1 MNSSVRPD
9 SRLAGTPPQTGRVSY
24 GSLLSFYL
32 FLLLLSAGLG
42 WAGLTSKPDL
52 LIHDWWVQLDMEEP
66 PDDVVIVGVDS
77 RSLQEAGRWPWA
89 RDIQAKLLN
98 RLTDAGARS
107 VVLDILFT
115 EPDRYSESN
124 DFMLAEAISRNGS
137 VVLPILTGEY
147 SAGSLRPESLPI
159 PEVTMGVAGLGHV
172 FMPYDPDGIVRRV
185 NLKSGFKAA
194 HWSTLGLALA
204 EVTGEAPESL
214 PGKRRES
221 RAPIFSWISD
231 YQVLI
236 PFYGEGGTF
245 PHLSA
250 SQVIDGEFTR
260 EQFAGKHVF
269 VGVTAVGLGD
279 ILPTPVSSNENPMS
293 GVEMHATLFSALRD
307 GRLISETDSNAGLL
321 VTAGLLLLVLVFYTR
336 LSPGYGFTAVLVLA
350 TVPIL
355 ISLIAYREF
364 QIWYAPLSSSLPLL
378 LSFPLWSWNR
388 LQFVSGF
395 IQRQINEVDA
405 EIAPV
410 SSSESQSLVS
420 YLDAVMH
427 HLPVDGW
434 QFNSDGKMYAN
445 GAACEFAMPETV
457 VSTWQNRGRWFF
469 RSYDTSDR
477 LCLCLSITDIE
488 LADEITQMID
498 SLARIRDRAR
508 IGSQLDAVER
518 LQVKAQQLSNRME
531 QLRRINTVSESIFH
545 GSPAGLVVW
554 NVAGEFVRM
563 NELALSMLPQ
573 VLNQEPEFKTFLG
586 KLGREPE
593 REDAER
599 VRALLI
605 DRVPW
610 QIEHDAIGAEMVMD
624 FSVIGNRF
632 ADRLLVASIVDVSQM
647 RESERARAEMVEYL
661 SHDLRSPLISTIYML
676 STQKEQLEGVDSS
689 SLDRVE
695 HNINRSLMMIDDLLN
710 LSRADNLRQEELEP
724 VLFDNVVNNAMDQ
737 LIPQAQNKSIRLLVE
752 QDDEDEIWVN
762 GNAILLE
769 RALVNVIGNA
779 LKYSP
784 EGTEVRVQV
793 FQDGKRMKCSVDDQ
807 GIGMSEEQIG
817 SLFQRFKRSGDVER
831 EYQGSGLGLA
841 LVSRVVTQHHGQVSA
856 TRLSVGTR
864 ITLEL
869 PTIELDD

>member
-1 MNSSVRPD
+1 M
-9 SRLAGTPPQTGRVSY
+9 
-24 GSLLSFYL
+24 

-52 LIHDWWVQLDMEEP
+52 LIHDWWVRLNMEKP
-66 PDDVVIVGVDS
+66 PDDVIIIGVDS

-89 RDIQAKLLN
+89 RDTQADLLN
-98 RLTDAGARS
+98 RLTDAGAHS
-107 VVLDILFT
+107 VVFDILFT

-124 DFMLAEAISRNGS
+124 DFILAEAISRNAS

-159 PEVTMGVAGLGHV
+159 PQVTMGVAGLGHV

-204 EVTGEAPESL
+204 EVTGEAPSSL
-214 PGKRRES
+214 PGKRREPG
-221 RAPIFSWISD
+221 APIFSWISD

-236 PFYGEGGTF
+236 PFYGEGGVF
-245 PHLSA
+245 QHLSA
-250 SQVIDGEFTR
+250 SQVLSGEFTT
-260 EQFAGKHVF
+260 EQIAGKNVF

-293 GVEMHATLFSALRD
+293 GVEVHATLFSALRD
-307 GRLISETDSNAGLL
+307 GRLVSETDSDAGLL
-321 VTAGLLLLVLVFYTR
+321 VTAILLLLILAFYTR
-336 LSPGYGFTAVLVLA
+336 LSPGFGFMAAVVLA

-355 ISLIAYREF
+355 ISLIAYREY
-364 QIWYAPLSSSLPLL
+364 QVWYAPLSSSLPLL

-395 IQRQINEVDA
+395 IQQQIKEVDA

-427 HLPVDGW
+427 HLPVNGW
-434 QFNSDGKMYAN
+434 QFSSNGKVYAN
-445 GAACEFAMPETV
+445 GIACEFSRPEGTE
-457 VSTWQNRGRWFF
+457 SGWQNRGRWFF
-469 RSYDTSDR
+469 RSYDTTDR
-477 LCLCLSITDIE
+477 LYLCLSITEVE

-498 SLARIRDRAR
+498 SLSRIRDRAR

-573 VLNQEPEFKTFLG
+573 ALNQEPEFKTFLYA
-586 KLGREPE
+586 LGRDPD
-593 REDAER
+593 REDADR
-599 VRALLI
+599 VRTLLI

-610 QIEHDAIGAEMVMD
+610 QIEHDAIGAELVMD
-624 FSVIGNRF
+624 FSVIGSRF
-632 ADRLLVASIVDVSQM
+632 ADRLLVASIVDVSQI

-737 LIPQAQNKSIRLLVE
+737 MLPQAQKKNISLLVH
-752 QDDEDEIWVN
+752 QDEDDEIWVN

-769 RALVNVIGNA
+769 RALVNVIGNSI
-779 LKYSP
+779 KYSP
-784 EGTEVRVQV
+784 EQTVVKVQV
-793 FQDGKRMKCSVDDQ
+793 DNDNERMSCTVDDQ

-831 EYQGSGLGLA
+831 DYQGSGLGLA
-841 LVSRVVTQHHGQVSA
+841 LVSRVITQHHGYVSA
-856 TRLSVGTR
+856 ERLPFGTR